1 MAIEVVDWVFE
12 ERVKDYLREPRRR
25 GSGEENLNTVAR
37 VITEMAKEAADT
49 AYEEGYRFAKE
60 EAVLLEKA
68 TKVLDD
74 E

>member
-1 MAIEVVDWVFE
+1 MTIEVVDWVFE
-12 ERVKDYLREPRRR
+12 ERVKRYLVKWM
-25 GSGEENLNTVAR
+25 GGENLTTAAK

-49 AYEEGYRFAKE
+49 SYEEGYRFAKE
-60 EAVLLEKA
+60 ESVLIEEA

>member
-1 MAIEVVDWVFE
+1 MTIEIVDWVFE
-12 ERVKDYLREPRRR
+12 ESVKRYLVKWM
-25 GSGEENLNTVAR
+25 GGENLTTAAK

-49 AYEEGYRFAKE
+49 SYEEGYRFAKE

-68 TKVLDD
+68 TEVLDD

>member
-1 MAIEVVDWVFE
+1 MTIEIVDWVFE
-12 ERVKDYLREPRRR
+12 ESVKRYLVKWM
-25 GSGEENLNTVAR
+25 GGENLTTAAK

-60 EAVLLEKA
+60 EPVLLEKA

>member
-1 MAIEVVDWVFE
+1 MTIEVVDWVFE
-12 ERVKDYLREPRRR
+12 ESVKRYLVKWM
-25 GSGEENLNTVAR
+25 GGENLTTAAK

>member
-1 MAIEVVDWVFE
+1 MTIEIVDWVFE
-12 ERVKDYLREPRRR
+12 ESVKRYLVKWM
-25 GSGEENLNTVAR
+25 GGENLTTAAK

-68 TKVLDD
+68 TEVLDD

>member
-1 MAIEVVDWVFE
+1 MTIEVVDWVFE
-12 ERVKDYLREPRRR
+12 ERVKRYLVKWM
-25 GSGEENLNTVAR
+25 GGENLTTAAK

-60 EAVLLEKA
+60 EDVLLEKA

>member
-12 ERVKDYLREPRRR
+12 ERVKRYLVKWM
-25 GSGEENLNTVAR
+25 GGENLTTAAR

-49 AYEEGYRFAKE
+49 SYEEGYRFAKE
-60 EAVLLEKA
+60 ESVLIEEA

>member
-1 MAIEVVDWVFE
+1 MTIEVVDWVFE
-12 ERVKDYLREPRRR
+12 ERVKRYLVKWM
-25 GSGEENLNTVAR
+25 GGETLTTAAK

-68 TKVLDD
+68 PELLGK
-74 E
+74 

>member
-1 MAIEVVDWVFE
+1 MTIEIVDWVFE
-12 ERVKDYLREPRRR
+12 ESVKRYLVKWM
-25 GSGEENLNTVAR
+25 GGENLTTAAK

>member
-1 MAIEVVDWVFE
+1 MTIEVVDWVFE
-12 ERVKDYLREPRRR
+12 ERVKRYLVKWM
-25 GSGEENLNTVAR
+25 GGENLTTAAK

-68 TKVLDD
+68 TEVLGK
-74 E
+74 

>member
-12 ERVKDYLREPRRR
+12 ERVKGYLVKWM
-25 GSGEENLNTVAR
+25 GGENLTTAAK

-68 TKVLDD
+68 TEVLGK
-74 E
+74 

>member
-1 MAIEVVDWVFE
+1 MTIEVVDWVFE
-12 ERVKDYLREPRRR
+12 ERVKRYLVKWMV
-25 GSGEENLNTVAR
+25 EEERLTTAAK

-49 AYEEGYRFAKE
+49 SYEEGYRFAKE
-60 EAVLLEKA
+60 ESVLIEEA

>member
-12 ERVKDYLREPRRR
+12 ERVKRYLVKWM
-25 GSGEENLNTVAR
+25 GGENLTTAAR

-49 AYEEGYRFAKE
+49 SYEEGYRFAKE
-60 EAVLLEKA
+60 ESVLLEKA
-68 TKVLDD
+68 AAVLDD

>member
-1 MAIEVVDWVFE
+1 MTIEVVDWVFE
-12 ERVKDYLREPRRR
+12 ERVKRYLVKWM
-25 GSGEENLNTVAR
+25 GGENLTTAAK

>member
-1 MAIEVVDWVFE
+1 MTIEIVDWVFE
-12 ERVKDYLREPRRR
+12 ESVKRYLVKWM
-25 GSGEENLNTVAR
+25 GGENLTTAAK

-68 TKVLDD
+68 TEVLGK
-74 E
+74 